1 MTPTSPLAGLL
12 TGLVD
17 GLLIALLVMVVV
29 YLTSRRRRTVTVVHP
44 VAEDLPSKPEIGE
57 LPKAFTPLP

>member
-17 GLLIALLVMVVV
+17 GGVVVALALLIAHF
-29 YLTSRRRRTVTVVHP
+29 YGRRSEAQPVQVHP
-44 VAEDLPSKPEIGE
+44 VAEDNAPRIAGHTRVGE
-57 LPKAFTPLP
+57 LPEH